1 LKKGKNKKRKE
12 LATRVSLK
20 KKLKYEFLSLE
31 DKHLTYFW
39 LSMTWMEN
47 PICQYLLLLLCAPRK
62 MNLEGGTAWKTT

>member
-20 KKLKYEFLSLE
+20 KKLRYEFLSLE

-39 LSMTWMEN
+39 LRMTWMEN
-47 PICQYLLLLLCAPRK
+47 PRCQYVLLCAPRK
-62 MNLEGGTAWKTT
+62 MNLEGGTAWKNT